1 LVVEITPISIK
12 TLGYRTYIYFCVF
25 NFCFIPIIYWF
36 YPETANLSLEEIDN
50 LFTGN
55 KVLLHLPPV
64 GSGSGSRF
72 HVFIQLR
79 WRQADGVGYARGEG
93 DSWTPSCRGRSSW
106 HRRCDGTRKRSFV
119 VQFVGTGIN
128 SSACGVPDRYQACR
142 YFVFIKA
149 QEQGLEGKPRGCKWS
164 MKGVKLSTE

>member
-64 GSGSGSRF
+64 GS
-72 HVFIQLR
+72 
-79 WRQADGVGYARGEG
+79 GYARGEG